1 MPRPTDQQI
10 TYMALCVMTEL
21 DDVARRAA
29 ATAREAVSARD
40 RLGEIIRTSAE
51 LTPEVIEQ
59 FLDRADR
66 VGAEVREVEGNVQNL
81 RYSEYALNLA
91 RRSMS

>member
-29 ATAREAVSARD
+29 ATAREAVTARD
-40 RLGEIIRTSAE
+40 RLGEMIRAGGQITPDALEPFIARAE
-51 LTPEVIEQ
+51 Q
-59 FLDRADR
+59 
-66 VGAEVREVEGNVQNL
+66 VGAEVREAESNVRNL
-81 RYSEYALNLA
+81 GHSEYALNLA
-91 RRSMS
+91 RRSLS